1 MTAVRK
7 SKVSNGVEADSA
19 AAGDLQPGD
28 RLMTVVELGRNKV
41 GQLRV
46 RPESAPPS
54 AMMEVNPRLT
64 QRIMDGGSCIGEM

>member
-28 RLMTVVELGRNKV
+28 RLMAVVELGRNKV

-46 RPESAPPS
+46 RHEKGWSSVATDDDKVAVMQAP
-54 AMMEVNPRLT
+54 T
-64 QRIMDGGSCIGEM
+64 